1 MMSWQHSFAFYCP
14 TRRKWLIS
22 ACAKIPL
29 TILGQTVAYPAEVY
43 IHLCSLNRI
52 NPHYLGMAKP
62 NPF

>member
-29 TILGQTVAYPAEVY
+29 TVLGQTVTMEWLIQQRFTSTSVA
-43 IHLCSLNRI
+43 ST
-52 NPHYLGMAKP
+52 G
-62 NPF
+62 